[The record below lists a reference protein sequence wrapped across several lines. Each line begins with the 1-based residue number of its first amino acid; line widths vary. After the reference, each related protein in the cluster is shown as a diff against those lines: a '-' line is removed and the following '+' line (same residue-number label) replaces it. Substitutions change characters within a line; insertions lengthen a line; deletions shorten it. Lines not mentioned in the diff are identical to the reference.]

1 MLAGTDEFNLL
12 DDIQKTSHAR
22 SQTSHL
28 RSSGTR
34 RNWKNYGHG
43 SGHDGYGG
51 RFGCEMPRSHAQG
64 QKQLDTSPKR
74 SRNSNDTLVQQA

>member
-28 RSSGTR
+28 HDPPGTR

-43 SGHDGYGG
+43 SGHDGRYGQI
-51 RFGCEMPRSHAQG
+51 R
-64 QKQLDTSPKR
+64 L
-74 SRNSNDTLVQQA
+74 

>member
-28 RSSGTR
+28 RSSR
-34 RNWKNYGHG
+34 DPPELENYGHG
-43 SGHDGYGG
+43 SGHDGRYGEI
-51 RFGCEMPRSHAQG
+51 R
-64 QKQLDTSPKR
+64 L
-74 SRNSNDTLVQQA
+74 